1 VSPKQKITNATKKSS
16 IPKGIDTAA
25 ENGDGERTF
34 SKAETIPSMDEKTTE
49 DVLDNRPPHK
59 DYFAALMDISWPPT
73 MFVPSNSLMGRVAKW
88 LRTNGYQPEE
98 GEAIVEYVTEI
109 AQKDEWT
116 TRWHLTCVETF
127 AADWQA
133 RVRDDSVL
141 TPLLRKKLK
150 LIGQDF
156 SAPGLRK
163 AIAEGWFDPAHE
175 GFGFDLDGAIR
186 DLGLEVPT

>member
-1 VSPKQKITNATKKSS
+1 
-16 IPKGIDTAA
+16 
-25 ENGDGERTF
+25 
-34 SKAETIPSMDEKTTE
+34 
-49 DVLDNRPPHK
+49 
-59 DYFAALMDISWPPT
+59 
-73 MFVPSNSLMGRVAKW
+73 MGRVAKW